1 MSERSIYSP
10 PEVHTIHSASLNT
23 SAAHKKGMKPK
34 GSANVSYCSACGQ
47 PMNDEHPY
55 RIVQWHG
62 KEIKVNTHTEMF
74 E

>member
-1 MSERSIYSP
+1 MSERSIYLP
-10 PEVHTIHSASLNT
+10 RRVNTLHSASLNT
-23 SAAHKKGMKPK
+23 PAANRSGMKPK
-34 GSANVSYCSACGQ
+34 GSGNVSYCSACGQ

-62 KEIKVNTHTEMF
+62 KEMKVNTHTEMF